1 MEPPSEVGTGRS
13 MPLVSNQ
20 YDPETLEIDHVAEK
34 KLIRK
39 LDLCIVPMV
48 MLLYLL
54 VWSIPPS
61 SMGVTALHLPT
72 SL

>member
-1 MEPPSEVGTGRS
+1 MESPSEVETGMK
-13 MPLVSNQ
+13 MPLASDQ
-20 YDPETLEIDHVAEK
+20 YDPKTLEIDHVAEK
-34 KLIRK
+34 KLVRK

-54 VWSIPPS
+54 VWEISPFSLGIK
-61 SMGVTALHLPT
+61 ALHLPT